1 MSGSSTRDPYPAATG
16 DPSDSSTHPAQVP
29 SALASDTESSSLG
42 ATLPPPPQK
51 LSGATSLG
59 SLQIETEDE
68 EESEAAGGGFSIP
81 LPPRIATETEDGATR
96 MAAVAGTS
104 ELAPASPPLPNT
116 QERQAIAVAEPE
128 RSVRRTIRFG
138 FGVAPPSE
146 VGADAE

>member
-16 DPSDSSTHPAQVP
+16 DPGDLSTHTAQVP

-42 ATLPPPPQK
+42 ATLPPQK

-59 SLQIETEDE
+59 SLQTETEDE
-68 EESEAAGGGFSIP
+68 EDSEAAGGGFSIP
-81 LPPRIATETEDGATR
+81 LPPRITTETENAATKV
-96 MAAVAGTS
+96 AAAGTS